1 MEGPLF
7 QSIACVVSD
16 FAFLFSRVKKY
27 LAFRQLDK
35 RNDALNAW
43 GLLFLRIATKGAWS
57 GLSFICPPKGHLF
70 QCSFALIPG
79 WFFVDNERVP
89 EQNAASNCKW
99 RPLNQTYLRS
109 S

>member
-43 GLLFLRIATKGAWS
+43 GLLF
-57 GLSFICPPKGHLF
+57 
-70 QCSFALIPG
+70 FAHR
-79 WFFVDNERVP
+79 NERRLEWVVFHLSTKRTP
-89 EQNAASNCKW
+89 ISMLFRAYTRLVFC
-99 RPLNQTYLRS
+99 
-109 S
+109 